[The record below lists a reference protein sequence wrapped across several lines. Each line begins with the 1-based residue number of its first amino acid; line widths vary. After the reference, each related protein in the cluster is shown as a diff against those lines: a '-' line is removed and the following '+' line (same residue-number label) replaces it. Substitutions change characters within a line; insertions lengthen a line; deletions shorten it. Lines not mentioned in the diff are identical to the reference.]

1 MKGNKNTYSIEDKE
15 LKILQKTTDKLKHA
29 EGIIMLND
37 PKVKEIIKI
46 VESFISS
53 NNLVCYGGT
62 AINALLPEKD
72 KFYDSRSEFPDYD
85 FFSSDA
91 LNDAKK
97 LADIYFRAGYT
108 NVVAKAGVHSG
119 TFKVFVDYI
128 PVADITHMVSELFK
142 NIKKSSVIVK
152 NIRYCNPNYLRML
165 MYLELSRPKGDIS
178 RWEKVLDR
186 ISLLNKNFPL
196 RGKQCGG
203 VEIQRSFN
211 LEPKYKS
218 TIGETIFYT
227 TRNSLTKEG
236 VVFFGA
242 SAMHLYLRE
251 LEKFKRK
258 KFNNVPDFDVLSI
271 DPKGTAEV
279 VKKGLMD
286 KGIKNVNIVKRSGIG
301 DIISTHYEITVGED
315 TIAMIYKTLACH
327 SYNYINIKGW
337 KIKIASIPTMLNLY
351 LAFMYIERPYYDS
364 NRILC
369 MSEFLILKFNRII
382 VLIERVF

>member
-29 EGIIMLND
+29 EGVIMLND

-165 MYLELSRPKGDIS
+165 MYLELSRPKGIY
-178 RWEKVLDR
+178 LG
-186 ISLLNKNFPL
+186 
-196 RGKQCGG
+196 GK
-203 VEIQRSFN
+203 R
-211 LEPKYKS
+211 YW
-218 TIGETIFYT
+218 IG
-227 TRNSLTKEG
+227 
-236 VVFFGA
+236 
-242 SAMHLYLRE
+242 
-251 LEKFKRK
+251 
-258 KFNNVPDFDVLSI
+258 
-271 DPKGTAEV
+271 
-279 VKKGLMD
+279 
-286 KGIKNVNIVKRSGIG
+286 
-301 DIISTHYEITVGED
+301 
-315 TIAMIYKTLACH
+315 
-327 SYNYINIKGW
+327 
-337 KIKIASIPTMLNLY
+337 
-351 LAFMYIERPYYDS
+351 
-364 NRILC
+364 
-369 MSEFLILKFNRII
+369 FLF
-382 VLIERVF
+382 